1 MKKIVK
7 CAACIMIV
15 AVLVL
20 ALYMNAQLPDSYSV
34 VAGEEIT
41 IRYPA
46 LAMKYKSQS
55 TEPQVYAS
63 PGNSYRMDLKLLGAI
78 QVKTV
83 EVNVVNRKM
92 VQVCGTPFGI
102 KMFTDGLMIVG
113 MSDIPY
119 QGGRVNPA
127 RDSGLKVGDILEKIN
142 GVKLVTNEQFGKIVE
157 DSGGQPLQVQA
168 RRNNRM
174 FSAVLKP
181 VKSGGDEKYRVGVWV
196 RDSSAGIG
204 TMTYY
209 DPNSGLFTGLGHAVC
224 DVDTGDIMPLANG
237 QIVDAEITGY
247 KKGVA
252 GTPGEL
258 KGKFSEGAPIGE
270 LLANTSTGVYG
281 NSKAVFSHSGVLMP
295 VAMGYEVETGK
306 ATILTTINGK
316 TPQEY
321 EIEIEKVLVGENG
334 KGQNLVIHV
343 TDKTLLEKTGG
354 IVQGM
359 SGSPIIQNG
368 MLVGSVTHVFVNDPT
383 RGFGIFAEN
392 IQNNAKTAVPIVHN
406 AS

>member
-7 CAACIMIV
+7 CAACIVNCMIV

-247 KKGVA
+247 K
-252 GTPGEL
+252 
-258 KGKFSEGAPIGE
+258 
-270 LLANTSTGVYG
+270 
-281 NSKAVFSHSGVLMP
+281 
-295 VAMGYEVETGK
+295 
-306 ATILTTINGK
+306 
-316 TPQEY
+316 
-321 EIEIEKVLVGENG
+321 
-334 KGQNLVIHV
+334 
-343 TDKTLLEKTGG
+343 
-354 IVQGM
+354 
-359 SGSPIIQNG
+359 
-368 MLVGSVTHVFVNDPT
+368 
-383 RGFGIFAEN
+383 
-392 IQNNAKTAVPIVHN
+392 
-406 AS
+406 